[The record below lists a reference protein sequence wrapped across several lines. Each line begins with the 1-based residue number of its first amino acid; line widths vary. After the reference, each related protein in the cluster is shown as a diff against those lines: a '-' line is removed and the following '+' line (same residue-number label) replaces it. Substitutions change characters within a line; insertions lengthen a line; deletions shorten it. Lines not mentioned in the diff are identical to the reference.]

1 MKGSSAAG
9 CKDIIVEFEEDVC
22 FVDAEQEEGVDLM
35 VEEELLVEEVGDFGG
50 VGVGSGLAVGC
61 EFIVFVLEIFF

>member
-1 MKGSSAAG
+1 
-9 CKDIIVEFEEDVC
+9 
-22 FVDAEQEEGVDLM
+22 M